1 MYNSF
6 SDFCELVYLKKSE
19 KSFVSTCFKKPGF
32 SFFFIYI
39 NRAKQ
44 TKYIFIHNTADTDK
58 ENTCAKFL
66 RIIKTVLELKQLN
79 FSFLLSDK
87 RPGLCRT
94 MTICRTSMYRY
105 IYQIIRNVLLNVAEQ
120 DIWLGHFFVDKVK
133 IKKNIELNLT
143 ETYDHSLWID
153 QK

>member
-1 MYNSF
+1 M
-6 SDFCELVYLKKSE
+6 
-19 KSFVSTCFKKPGF
+19 
-32 SFFFIYI
+32 
-39 NRAKQ
+39 
-44 TKYIFIHNTADTDK
+44 
-58 ENTCAKFL
+58 
-66 RIIKTVLELKQLN
+66 
-79 FSFLLSDK
+79 LSDK

-133 IKKNIELNLT
+133 IKKNIELILT

>member
-1 MYNSF
+1 M
-6 SDFCELVYLKKSE
+6 
-19 KSFVSTCFKKPGF
+19 
-32 SFFFIYI
+32 
-39 NRAKQ
+39 
-44 TKYIFIHNTADTDK
+44 
-58 ENTCAKFL
+58 
-66 RIIKTVLELKQLN
+66 
-79 FSFLLSDK
+79 LSGK

>member
-1 MYNSF
+1 M
-6 SDFCELVYLKKSE
+6 
-19 KSFVSTCFKKPGF
+19 
-32 SFFFIYI
+32 
-39 NRAKQ
+39 
-44 TKYIFIHNTADTDK
+44 
-58 ENTCAKFL
+58 
-66 RIIKTVLELKQLN
+66 
-79 FSFLLSDK
+79 LSDK

-120 DIWLGHFFVDKVK
+120 DIWLGHFFVDKGK

>member
-1 MYNSF
+1 M
-6 SDFCELVYLKKSE
+6 
-19 KSFVSTCFKKPGF
+19 
-32 SFFFIYI
+32 
-39 NRAKQ
+39 
-44 TKYIFIHNTADTDK
+44 
-58 ENTCAKFL
+58 
-66 RIIKTVLELKQLN
+66 
-79 FSFLLSDK
+79 LSDK

-120 DIWLGHFFVDKVK
+120 DNIWLGHFFVDKVK

>member
-1 MYNSF
+1 M
-6 SDFCELVYLKKSE
+6 
-19 KSFVSTCFKKPGF
+19 
-32 SFFFIYI
+32 
-39 NRAKQ
+39 
-44 TKYIFIHNTADTDK
+44 
-58 ENTCAKFL
+58 
-66 RIIKTVLELKQLN
+66 
-79 FSFLLSDK
+79 LSDK

-105 IYQIIRNVLLNVAEQ
+105 IYQIIRNVLLSVAEQ

>member
-1 MYNSF
+1 M
-6 SDFCELVYLKKSE
+6 
-19 KSFVSTCFKKPGF
+19 
-32 SFFFIYI
+32 
-39 NRAKQ
+39 
-44 TKYIFIHNTADTDK
+44 
-58 ENTCAKFL
+58 
-66 RIIKTVLELKQLN
+66 
-79 FSFLLSDK
+79 LSDK